1 LKKLFTYAIF
11 AVPLLLALSAKNSVQ
26 LDLRLPGSHRPS
38 AATVSGPNAHATSPE
53 IESSKA
59 RPSAPL
65 RQTPANKFVIPVAIE
80 TDLDLQSEEIEHAVE
95 KIAPADVPAAL
106 AALGVQTGPAATE
119 MRQLLVRRWAERD
132 VAAAAAWTMQLPEGA
147 PRQQVIEQ
155 VAIAWAETDLDDATA
170 WLRDLPDGE
179 GKQTATLSIAYEA
192 ARTDPIA
199 ALELAS
205 KLLASPERDELLIH
219 AVSQWATTDFATAA
233 AWAGQIPDADLR
245 QNLLSSIAVAAS
257 AENASAAAGF
267 IVSSLAPGET
277 QTRAAVSITQRWTQS
292 APQDAAAWIAQF
304 PDLPVR
310 DAAVENLVGLWARQ
324 DSPATA
330 NWLSALPSG
339 SLRTTAINVFAA
351 NQSQFSA
358 TP

>member
-1 LKKLFTYAIF
+1 MKKLLTYAIF
-11 AVPLLLALSAKNSVQ
+11 AVPLLLALSAKNAVQ
-26 LDLRLPGSHRPS
+26 FDLRLPGSQRTT
-38 AATVSGPNAHATSPE
+38 AATVSGPNDHATSPE

-59 RPSAPL
+59 RQSAPL
-65 RQTPANKFVIPVAIE
+65 GQTPANKSGVPVATEI
-80 TDLDLQSEEIEHAVE
+80 DPDLQSEAIENAVA
-95 KIAPADVPAAL
+95 KIADADVPASL
-106 AALGVQTGPAATE
+106 SALGTQTGPEAMETRE
-119 MRQLLVRRWAERD
+119 LLVRRWAERD
-132 VAAAAAWTMQLPEGA
+132 VAAAAAWATQLPEGA
-147 PRQQVIEQ
+147 PRNQVLEQ

-179 GKQTATLSIAYEA
+179 GKHLATLSTAYEA
-192 ARTDPIA
+192 ARTDPLV

-205 KLLASPERDELLIH
+205 KLPASPARDELLIH
-219 AVSQWATTDFATAA
+219 AVSQWATADFAAA
-233 AWAGQIPDADLR
+233 AGWAGQIPDADLR

-351 NQSQFSA
+351 NQSQFDV

>member
-1 LKKLFTYAIF
+1 MKKLFTYAIF
-11 AVPLLLALSAKNSVQ
+11 AVPLLLALSAKNSVEF
-26 LDLRLPGSHRPS
+26 DLRLPGSQRTT
-38 AATVSGPNAHATSPE
+38 AATVSGPNDHATSPE
-53 IESSKA
+53 IDSSKE
-59 RPSAPL
+59 RPSTPP
-65 RQTPANKFVIPVAIE
+65 RQTPTNKSGVPIAIE
-80 TDLDLQSEEIEHAVE
+80 TDLDLQSEEIELAVE
-95 KIAPADVPAAL
+95 KVAPADVPAAL
-106 AALGVQTGPAATE
+106 AALGAQTGPAATE

-132 VAAAAAWTMQLPEGA
+132 VAAAATWATQLPEGA
-147 PRQQVIEQ
+147 PRNQALEQ

-179 GKQTATLSIAYEA
+179 GKHLATLSTAYEA
-192 ARTDPIA
+192 ARTDPLV

-205 KLLASPERDELLIH
+205 KLPASPARDELLVH
-219 AVSQWATTDFATAA
+219 AVSQWATADFAAA
-233 AWAGQIPDADLR
+233 AGWAGQIPEADLR

-267 IVSSLAPGET
+267 IASSLAPGET

-339 SLRTTAINVFAA
+339 SLRTTAINIFAA
-351 NQSQFSA
+351 NQAQFSA